1 MRREPSYRIA
11 VFHRDELNRKGL
23 ITLLSSEFVCEEIE
37 RWEDVSKSNTDTLI
51 ILQPELLSPKISL
64 DSVKEDLERL
74 KANVVLV
81 NCGEKMW
88 WIFNPN
94 IRQLRSPS
102 VERIMNEIR
111 KLHPINKSRR
121 RIFKIWIR
129 A

>member
-23 ITLLSSEFVCEEIE
+23 ITMLSSEFVCEEIE
-37 RWEDVSKSNTDTLI
+37 RWEDVSESKVDTLI
-51 ILQPELLSPKISL
+51 ILQPELLSPRVSL
-64 DSVKEDLERL
+64 DSVKEGLEDL

-102 VERIMNEIR
+102 VERIKNELR
-111 KLHPINKSRR
+111 KLHPINRSRR
-121 RIFKIWIR
+121 RILKKWIR

>member
-102 VERIMNEIR
+102 PERIKNEIR
-111 KLHPINKSRR
+111 KLHPRNKSRR
-121 RIFKIWIR
+121 RFFKNWIR